1 MNHETAQPFLK
12 RFIPVIALTAICWL
26 VFLFD
31 AVVCQ
36 GGLNRCG
43 IVPRHLG
50 SLAGV
55 IWEPF
60 LHASFRHLAAN
71 TLPLLVLGILL
82 CGRTRGEFVTV
93 TVGGI
98 LIGGVLTWLFG
109 RSACHVGASGLI
121 FCYFGYLASLALF
134 RRTFGTLALSVVC
147 IVAYGGMARG
157 ILPTA
162 TPVSWESHL
171 FGLVA
176 GVALAGLIAK
186 LKREPGKSDDLP
198 AVGSPKL

>member
-1 MNHETAQPFLK
+1 MNHETGQPLLK
-12 RFIPVIALTAICWL
+12 RFIPVIVLTAICWL

-36 GGLNRCG
+36 GGLNRFG

-55 IWEPF
+55 IWAPF
-60 LHASFRHLAAN
+60 LHASLRHLAAN

-93 TVGGI
+93 TLGGI

-171 FGLVA
+171 FGLAA
-176 GVALAGLIAK
+176 GVALAWLIAK

-198 AVGSPKL
+198 TPGSLRL